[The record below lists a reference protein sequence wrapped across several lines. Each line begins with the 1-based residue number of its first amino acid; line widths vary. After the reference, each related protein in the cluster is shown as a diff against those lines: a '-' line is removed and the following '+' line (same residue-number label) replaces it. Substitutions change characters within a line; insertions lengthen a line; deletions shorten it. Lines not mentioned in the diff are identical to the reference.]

1 MSMHE
6 SRAKIGAAIRDLRTY
21 WSNTKIYWTDSN
33 SERFEEE
40 FLGPMEMDVR
50 AAVIAMDQMATLLS
64 SIHRQCE

>member
-6 SRAKIGAAIRDLRTY
+6 SRAKIGAAIRDLRTS

-33 SERFEEE
+33 SEHFEEE

-50 AAVIAMDQMATLLS
+50 MTVVAMDQMAALLS
-64 SIHRQCE
+64 SIRRQCE